1 MDIKKPYSRLRH
13 RRRGKKGDTAQLA
26 AQLAPL
32 EEQNTQAAVKQ
43 QAPSQELSH
52 DRAVAEFSGIVVDN
66 TDVHVP
72 HEVLEGSD
80 EKTFMGMEPVVI
92 VILGVMLTFILFV
105 TWQISLMPME

>member
-1 MDIKKPYSRLRH
+1 MDIKKSYSRMRH
-13 RRRGKKGDTAQLA
+13 RRKGKKGDTAQLA

-32 EEQNTQAAVKQ
+32 EEQNKLAAVKQ
-43 QAPSQELSH
+43 QAPSHELSQ

-72 HEVLEGSD
+72 NEVLEGSG

-92 VILGVMLTFILFV
+92 VILGVMLAFILFI
-105 TWQISLMPME
+105 TWQISLMPVE